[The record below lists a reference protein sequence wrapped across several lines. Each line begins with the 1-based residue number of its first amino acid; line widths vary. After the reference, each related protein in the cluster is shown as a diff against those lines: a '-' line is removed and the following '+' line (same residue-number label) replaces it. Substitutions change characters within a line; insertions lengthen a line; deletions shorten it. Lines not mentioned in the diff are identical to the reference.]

1 MIETR
6 PPTAANRE
14 VLAAVLELLRP
25 DVAAVLRL
33 GVEEGEVFATWLLEG
48 AEVRRELRLWIKL
61 PGLGS
66 FPLLQV
72 AGEGKVEALG
82 FEWNAALEL
91 RRAVVDAFRAVGL
104 RPPDPMA
111 HRRPALPRG
120 RPSPE
125 APGAPAG
132 GGPPSPGP
140 AAPAVL
146 ATAEASMTYWR
157 RDPAELRLVESAL
170 RLGDPVVLPPGTFI
184 RFETFDPGEDGV
196 LRPAGDFVGIVGDWP
211 DRRGDNRLGSPLAVL
226 VRAPEGG
233 AFIVEPGEVLEVLD
247 IPADAPPFESW
258 ERVR

>member
-6 PPTAANRE
+6 PPTAADRE

-104 RPPDPMA
+104 RPRTQWLTEDPRSLEVA
-111 HRRPALPRG
+111 RRPR
-120 RPSPE
+120 
-125 APGAPAG
+125 
-132 GGPPSPGP
+132 
-140 AAPAVL
+140 
-146 ATAEASMTYWR
+146 
-157 RDPAELRLVESAL
+157 LRE
-170 RLGDPVVLPPGTFI
+170 
-184 RFETFDPGEDGV
+184 
-196 LRPAGDFVGIVGDWP
+196 LRPAEVRLPQDPPLPPSWRP
-211 DRRGDNRLGSPLAVL
+211 RRLR
-226 VRAPEGG
+226 
-233 AFIVEPGEVLEVLD
+233 
-247 IPADAPPFESW
+247 
-258 ERVR
+258 